1 MSVIVRDL
9 GTLRARVRGWKQ
21 AGAVVGLVPTMG
33 ALHAGHL
40 ALAAAA
46 KAGCDRVIVTI
57 FVNPAQFNNPADL
70 AGYPRTEAA
79 DARLLAPLQVD
90 VIFVPE
96 VAEVYPGGF
105 ATTVSVAG
113 LTQGQDGAFR
123 PGQFEG
129 VATMVAKLFAMTG
142 ADRDYFGEMD
152 YQQLLVVRRMA
163 RDLDLPVEVIGCATE
178 RAPDGLA
185 LSSRNGRL
193 TVADRARAPVLHS
206 ALQAVA
212 TAIRAG
218 QRVPVAL
225 AGGRA
230 MILAAG
236 FSGIDYLE
244 LCAADDLATLAAFDR
259 PARLLAAAWLGGVR
273 LIDNLAVE

>member
-113 LTQGQDGAFR
+113 LTRGQDGAFR
-123 PGQFEG
+123 PGHFEG

-142 ADRDYFGEMD
+142 ADRAYFGEKD

-218 QRVPVAL
+218 QRVPAAL

-236 FSGIDYLE
+236 FSGIDYLD
-244 LCAADDLATLAAFDR
+244 LCAADDLGPLVAFDR
-259 PARLLAAAWLGGVR
+259 PARLLVAAWLGGVR
-273 LIDNLAVE
+273 LIDNLAVA